1 MATAECLDVAK
12 AKRPKG
18 RPKASER
25 DDVTVKVD
33 RSIVRQAKAI
43 ADFYG
48 LSAAE
53 VISETAR
60 EPMGKYYA
68 RMLREAEG
76 KA

>member
-1 MATAECLDVAK
+1 MTTAEIPAVAK
-12 AKRPKG
+12 SKG
-18 RPKASER
+18 RPKAGR

-33 RSIVRQAKAI
+33 RTIVRQAKAI

-53 VISETAR
+53 VISETVR
-60 EPMGKYYA
+60 EPLGKYYA

-76 KA
+76 KPK